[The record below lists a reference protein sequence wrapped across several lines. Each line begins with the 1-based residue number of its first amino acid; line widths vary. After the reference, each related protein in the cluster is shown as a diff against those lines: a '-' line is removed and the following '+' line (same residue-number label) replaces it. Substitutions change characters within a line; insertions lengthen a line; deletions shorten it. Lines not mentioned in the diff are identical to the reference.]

1 MDDHSAKASHWKRLA
16 IVLVFRAMTSKY
28 LRGVCRW
35 EGGVLMLPSFCSIC
49 IKSTRETNLSEAH
62 AMEFVS
68 NNTSIPVPK
77 VYQAFERKGRVYI
90 VMEKIKAANVGNMWS
105 SLSQAS
111 RERIFQQLRPM
122 IEELRTLQPPKGM
135 GVANVDGGPIFD
147 PRLPTQSEWGPF
159 GGIDDFHKA
168 LVDHQDIGSVVDE
181 DQEDLRELA
190 AFYRQTWHQPVF
202 THGDLSSFN
211 ILCEGDKVVGIIDWE
226 TAGWLPAYWEYTTAW
241 NANPQNAFW
250 QAEVDRFLQPLPHAR
265 AMDSVR
271 RKYFGFF

>member
-1 MDDHSAKASHWKRLA
+1 
-16 IVLVFRAMTSKY
+16 
-28 LRGVCRW
+28 
-35 EGGVLMLPSFCSIC
+35 
-49 IKSTRETNLSEAH
+49 
-62 AMEFVS
+62 MEFVS

-265 AMDSVR
+265 ATDSVR